1 MELFISLIAA
11 TIALYAV
18 FVQRQELA
26 AQREELK
33 KSAEAN
39 DKAQLSLNKQT
50 ELQAP
55 VSLLDAEIHLHNFN
69 NKQELNPEKQKK
81 WASKNFEKIN
91 ALKERIESLLNSHS

>member
-11 TIALYAV
+11 AIALYAV

-26 AQREELK
+26 AQRKELK

-50 ELQAP
+50 ELQALA
-55 VSLLDAEIHLHNFN
+55 SLLDAEIHLHNFN

-91 ALKERIESLLNSHS
+91 SLKERIESLLNSHS